1 MSAKQPDHI
10 AAEPAAVPPPDE
22 KQQMVA
28 PAASASDAEKPT
40 ITVLPVE
47 LILNILE
54 WVGPRTVKRFGQT
67 CREYR
72 EIARYYES
80 TSDYA
85 TSLVRYALARFAAIL
100 VETHTRC
107 CEGGPALL
115 LAKAETYAQHVAATL
130 AGCPVKPLADWKKVE
145 CLRLLY
151 PVATGLP
158 YWPFAPYALEW
169 CARHERDLLGVS
181 KLGPRHELLALLSPD
196 ALERLAV
203 MAAEIEWGPGKTYA
217 VTAAAACSTV
227 TPETLTVVRDV
238 VNCLAASAISSACRC
253 RGPGGRVTFAVAM
266 MAATTTRLSGW
277 SPDMDGPRARPL
289 MKDRLSGLRAA
300 AGALRES
307 KLPEEDRAWLDLAGL
322 GERSPGKLLNEFDCR
337 SGEPRPPQRGNAFAQ
352 LAFLMAL
359 VGGQDGPPVIVPV
372 PDALLGAMLAH
383 AHGGGDDDDMPDL
396 EPAGAERRARE

>member
-1 MSAKQPDHI
+1 MSA
-10 AAEPAAVPPPDE
+10 DE

-28 PAASASDAEKPT
+28 PAASATAASDAEKPT
-40 ITVLPVE
+40 ITVLSVE

-72 EIARYYES
+72 EIARYHES

-100 VETHTRC
+100 VKTHTRC
-107 CEGGPALL
+107 GKGDPALL

-158 YWPFAPYALEW
+158 DWPFAPYALEW

-217 VTAAAACSTV
+217 VTVAAACSTV
-227 TPETLTVVRDV
+227 TPETLTVVREV

-266 MAATTTRLSGW
+266 MATTTARLSGW
-277 SPDMDGPRARPL
+277 SPDTDGPRARPL

-322 GERSPGKLLNEFDCR
+322 GEDNKRSPKKLLNEFDCQ
-337 SGEPRPPQRGNAFAQ
+337 SGEPRPPQRGNAMDAFAQ

-383 AHGGGDDDDMPDL
+383 AHGGGDGGDDMPDL
-396 EPAGAERRARE
+396 EPAGAE